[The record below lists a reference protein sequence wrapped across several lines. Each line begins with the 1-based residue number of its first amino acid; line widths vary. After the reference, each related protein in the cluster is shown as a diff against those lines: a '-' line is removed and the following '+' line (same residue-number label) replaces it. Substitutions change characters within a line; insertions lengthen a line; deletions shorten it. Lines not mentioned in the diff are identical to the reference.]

1 MEIGSSMGL
10 ADNSW
15 MDFVKSSIADE
26 KVVRLQERED
36 EKIQQENVLK
46 EKQIQ
51 ADLDRIQ
58 QENVLKDK

>member
-1 MEIGSSMGL
+1 
-10 ADNSW
+10 